1 MTIELRDSQ
10 NLMGSRPYIW
20 YLARY
25 QIQYSEGYPA
35 CWISEEGYPAC
46 WISEEGYPA
55 SGRSFVQ
62 VSGIQPDIS
71 PDIRYLCCHLAK
83 YQKQYLTLSGYPV
96 IYL

>member
-25 QIQYSEGYPA
+25 QIQYS
-35 CWISEEGYPAC
+35 EGYPAC